1 MEWRILENK
10 TEENH
15 SKRIEKIT
23 NLIFLCCILQMHTPP
38 PPSLQLCAF
47 CCMLEHAH
55 LQCCCISLL
64 FANCIMKL
72 QMLAMQECSPSTHFI
87 RRHRHRRR
95 RTYEDTHS
103 LVHRKQQKKLC
114 REFELR
120 REIENMQ
127 HSSFRTQY
135 NNSNECAA

>member
-1 MEWRILENK
+1 
-10 TEENH
+10 
-15 SKRIEKIT
+15 
-23 NLIFLCCILQMHTPP
+23 
-38 PPSLQLCAF
+38 
-47 CCMLEHAH
+47 
-55 LQCCCISLL
+55 
-64 FANCIMKL
+64 MKL

-87 RRHRHRRR
+87 CRHRRR

-135 NNSNECAA
+135 NNSNECAARRHETRSTQSMSEQQSLMKNDE